1 MKTASQ
7 HNKKALAFAALSLLP
22 FIGMAADGQEVQSVS
37 YFSNALFNTL
47 LVIIILLAIMVTT
60 LSRAL
65 KNIASSDLFIE
76 KIKRDKQNSGGGAAK
91 AGMLFILFSIAG
103 FTVNAQDAAAAM
115 APAAAETAG
124 RVGGLDYYTFYIMST
139 VIFLE
144 LVTLFVLFNTFKKI
158 LGYESMKAET
168 ASVQKAKEPTLF
180 EKMNYTVSIE
190 EEGSIML
197 DHDYDGITELDNNL
211 PPWWKYGFYLTIVI
225 GVIYFI
231 NYHVTKTAPLQAE
244 EYKLSVKQAEMEVAE
259 FMKTSAN
266 NVDEN
271 TVKLLTE
278 ASDITAG
285 KDLFI
290 ANCSACHGKLG
301 EGTVGPNLTDDYWIH
316 NGSVKDIFKTIKY
329 GWPDKGM
336 KAWKEDFSPMQISQL
351 TSFIKTL
358 AGTNP
363 PNGKEKQGDLYS
375 ETPAAVSDSTAV
387 GADSLQVKVDSL
399 KVATT
404 K

>member
-7 HNKKALAFAALSLLP
+7 QNKKALAFAALSLLP
-22 FIGMAADGQEVQSVS
+22 LIGVAADGQEVQTVS

-47 LVIIILLAIMVTT
+47 LVTIILLAIMVTT

-65 KNIASSDLFIE
+65 KNLASSDLFIE
-76 KIKRDKQNSGGGAAK
+76 KIKRDKQNSGSGAAK

-103 FTVNAQDAAAAM
+103 YTAAAQDAAAAM
-115 APAAAETAG
+115 APAATETAG
-124 RVGGLDYYTFYIMST
+124 RVGGIDYYTFYIMST

-158 LGYESMKAET
+158 LGYERIKAET
-168 ASVQKAKEPTLF
+168 ATVQKLKEPSLF

-190 EEGSIML
+190 EEGTIML
-197 DHDYDGITELDNNL
+197 DHDYDGIKELDNNL

-225 GVIYFI
+225 GIIYFI
-231 NYHVTKTAPLQAE
+231 NYHVTKTAPLQGE
-244 EYKLSVKQAEMEVAE
+244 EYKISVKQAELEVAE
-259 FMKTSAN
+259 FMRTSAN

-278 ASDITAG
+278 ASDISAG

-301 EGTVGPNLTDDYWIH
+301 EGTVGPNLTDAYWVH
-316 NGSVKDIFKTIKY
+316 GGGVKDIFKTIKY

-351 TSFIKTL
+351 TTFIKTL

-363 PNGKEKQGDLYS
+363 PNGKEKQGDLYT